1 MKKGILIALVF
12 LVGVGMLLYPVV
24 SGYLVQKN
32 GSYVIDTYQQ
42 VVESGNQ
49 ENWDEELD
57 EAIRY
62 NQNLAGSPAYDPF
75 LDGSGMV
82 LPEGYED
89 ILNVGGIM
97 GYVEIPCIQV
107 NQPIYHGTS
116 DEVLQKGVG
125 HLEGSSLPVGGE
137 NTHAV
142 ITGHTGLS
150 SAKFFDD
157 LTELKEGDMFFFH
170 VLGETLAYQV
180 DQITVITPDEMNHFT
195 REPGKDYATLLT
207 CTPYGINSHRLL
219 VRGVRVPYTSQ
230 AEEAIE
236 PINTVTTVDK
246 TLLVAAGITAMVM
259 GALVVMVAVVSDRI
273 RKRRLRM
280 ATLRRELMKWQKRS

>member
-219 VRGVRVPYTSQ
+219 VRGVRVPYTPEV
-230 AEEAIE
+230 EEEIE

-246 TLLVAAGITAMVM
+246 TLVVAAGITAMVM

-273 RKRRLRM
+273 RKRRLRI

>member
-42 VVESGNQ
+42 VVESGDQ

-219 VRGVRVPYTSQ
+219 VRGVRVPYTPEV
-230 AEEAIE
+230 EEEIE

-273 RKRRLRM
+273 RKRRLRI

>member
-42 VVESGNQ
+42 VVESGDQ

-219 VRGVRVPYTSQ
+219 VRGVRVPYTPEV
-230 AEEAIE
+230 EEEIE

-259 GALVVMVAVVSDRI
+259 GALVVLVAVVSDRI

-280 ATLRRELMKWQKRS
+280 ATLRRELMKWQKKS